1 MRTFGNSKKGLYRSR
16 NGVILGVCRGVADY
30 FDIKV
35 FWVRAIMVIIFLL
48 SGFWPVIG
56 IYLVAALLMKP
67 EAAQSFANDDERD
80 FYDSYAHSPQSAA
93 QRLKKS
99 STIWTVESEEWRTA
113 LLAGNLN
120 GSASSI
126 QLRDLRD

>member
-1 MRTFGNSKKGLYRSR
+1 MRTFGNNKKGLYRSR

-93 QRLKKS
+93 QRLKKKFNDLDRR
-99 STIWTVESEEWRTA
+99 IRRVPPVTA
-113 LLAGNLN
+113 GGGSDLARKFN
-120 GSASSI
+120 SAP
-126 QLRDLRD
+126 

>member
-1 MRTFGNSKKGLYRSR
+1 MSRFGLQKSGLYRSR
-16 NGVILGVCRGVADY
+16 HGVLLGVCRGIADY

-35 FWVRAIMVIIFLL
+35 LWVRTIMVIIFLL

-67 EAAQSFANDDERD
+67 EPPQSFASEDERY

-93 QRLKKS
+93 QRLKKKFNDLDRRIRRMEDNV
-99 STIWTVESEEWRTA
+99 TGREFEWERKF
-113 LLAGNLN
+113 N
-120 GSASSI
+120 SA
-126 QLRDLRD
+126 R